1 MSLSINT
8 NVISLTVQRHFNS
21 TTSRM
26 NDAMEKMTTGFKIN
40 SAADDAAGYGVV
52 KKMESVLSTYDVAE
66 TNGQMGSS
74 LLQTQEG
81 VLEIIGSYLQRIRD
95 LTEQAANG
103 TYATSSRVAIAS
115 EVAQR
120 MQEMN
125 RLCDITD
132 FNGLKLLDGSQTDGV
147 NLQVGINS
155 GDENVIT
162 LDKSLFASA
171 KITSLMQLN
180 TGAGQKMGFINS
192 ATYNGLT
199 DAEKENY
206 YANADGTYYF
216 ESATIAA
223 LYDTDS
229 AAFTGVTGANGTATV
244 VENALTITTIC
255 NSVFTNDNSAR
266 MFLDTVDL
274 AVNDVTARA
283 TEIGSYMNRVDSAVE
298 SLAVQGDNLTE
309 AKSLIKDAD
318 IAEVS
323 SEFIAAQILQQAGA
337 SMLTTA
343 NQTPSIALNLI

>member
-8 NVISLTVQRHFNS
+8 NVISLSVQRSFNS
-21 TTSRM
+21 TTTKM
-26 NDAMEKMTTGFKIN
+26 NEAMKKMTTGFKIN

-81 VLEIIGSYLQRIRD
+81 VLEIISSYFQRIRD

-103 TYATSSRVAIAS
+103 TYATSSRQAIAS

-120 MQEMN
+120 MSEIN
-125 RLCDITD
+125 RLCDVTD

-155 GDENVIT
+155 GDENVIL

-171 KITSLMQLN
+171 KITSLMQFATN
-180 TGAGQKMGFINS
+180 AGQS
-192 ATYNGLT
+192 AKSNNKET
-199 DAEKENY
+199 DVFKYEGK
-206 YANADGTYYF
+206 DGKFY
-216 ESATIAA
+216 ESAMIAQLA
-223 LYDTDS
+223 DDGLAT
-229 AAFTGVTGANGTATV
+229 NGKIDATK
-244 VENALTITTIC
+244 LTITALC
-255 NSVFTNDNSAR
+255 NSVFKNDNSAR
-266 MFLDTVDL
+266 AFLDTVDI
-274 AVNDVTARA
+274 AVTDVTQRA

-298 SLAVQGDNLTE
+298 SLGVQADNLTE

-323 SEFIAAQILQQAGA
+323 SEYISQQILQQAGA
-337 SMLTTA
+337 TMLTTA
-343 NQTPSIALNLI
+343 NQVPSIALNLI

>member
-21 TTSRM
+21 TTDKM

-52 KKMESVLSTYDVAE
+52 KKMESILSTYEVAS

-81 VLEIIGSYLQRIRD
+81 VLEIISSYLQRIRD

-103 TYATSSRVAIAS
+103 TYATSSRIAIAS

-120 MQEMN
+120 MSEMN

-155 GDENVIT
+155 GDENVIV

-171 KITSLMQLN
+171 KITSLMKLNATDNGAQSTSTAAAADDTHKYEGEAGKFYESAMLAQL
-180 TGAGQKMGFINS
+180 AKD
-192 ATYNGLT
+192 GLVV
-199 DAEKENY
+199 
-206 YANADGTYYF
+206 DGTIQ
-216 ESATIAA
+216 E
-223 LYDTDS
+223 DKM
-229 AAFTGVTGANGTATV
+229 
-244 VENALTITTIC
+244 TITALC
-255 NSVFTNDNSAR
+255 NSVFKNDNSAR

-274 AVNDVTARA
+274 AVNDVTQRA

-298 SLAVQGDNLTE
+298 SIQVQQDNLTE
-309 AKSLIKDAD
+309 AKSLIKDTDVAK
-318 IAEVS
+318 IS
-323 SEFIAAQILQQAGA
+323 SQYLSYQILQQAGA
-337 SMLTTA
+337 TMLTTA
-343 NQTPSIALNLI
+343 NQTPQIALNLI

>member
-21 TTSRM
+21 TTDKM

-52 KKMESVLSTYDVAE
+52 KKMESVLSTYDVAS

-103 TYATSSRVAIAS
+103 TYATSSRIAIAS

-120 MQEMN
+120 MSEMN

-155 GDENVIT
+155 GNENVIV

-171 KITSLMQLN
+171 KITALMKLN
-180 TGAGQKMGFINS
+180 ATDNGAQSTSTAAAADDTHKYEGETGKF
-192 ATYNGLT
+192 Y
-199 DAEKENY
+199 
-206 YANADGTYYF
+206 
-216 ESATIAA
+216 ESAVLAQLAKDGI
-223 LYDTDS
+223 
-229 AAFTGVTGANGTATV
+229 V
-244 VENALTITTIC
+244 VDGKIQEDKMTITALC
-255 NSVFTNDNSAR
+255 NSVFKNDNSAR
-266 MFLDTVDL
+266 MFLDTIDL
-274 AVNDVTARA
+274 AVNDVTQRS

-298 SLAVQGDNLTE
+298 SIQIQQDNLTG

-318 IAEVS
+318 VAKIS
-323 SEFIAAQILQQAGA
+323 SQYLSYQILQQAGA
-337 SMLTTA
+337 TMLTTA
-343 NQTPSIALNLI
+343 NQTPQIALNLI

>member
-8 NVISLTVQRHFNS
+8 NVISLSVQRSFNS
-21 TTSRM
+21 TTTNM
-26 NDAMEKMTTGFKIN
+26 NEAMKKMTTGFKIN

-52 KKMESVLSTYDVAE
+52 MKMESVLSTYDVAE

-81 VLEIIGSYLQRIRD
+81 VLEIISSYFQRIRD

-103 TYATSSRVAIAS
+103 TYATSSRQAIAS

-120 MQEMN
+120 MSEIN
-125 RLCDITD
+125 RLCDVTD

-155 GDENVIT
+155 GDENVFL

-171 KITSLMQLN
+171 KITSLMQFATN
-180 TGAGQKMGFINS
+180 AGQS
-192 ATYNGLT
+192 AESNNKET
-199 DAEKENY
+199 DVFKYEGK
-206 YANADGTYYF
+206 DGKFY
-216 ESATIAA
+216 ESAMIAQLA
-223 LYDTDS
+223 DDGLAT
-229 AAFTGVTGANGTATV
+229 NGKIDATK
-244 VENALTITTIC
+244 LTITALC
-255 NSVFTNDNSAR
+255 NSVFKNDNSAR
-266 MFLDTVDL
+266 AFLDTVDI
-274 AVNDVTARA
+274 AVNDVTQRA

-298 SLAVQGDNLTE
+298 SLAVQADNLTE

-323 SEFIAAQILQQAGA
+323 SEYISQQILQQAGA
-337 SMLTTA
+337 TMLTTA
-343 NQTPSIALNLI
+343 NQVPSIALNLI

>member
-8 NVISLTVQRHFNS
+8 NVISLSVQRSFNS
-21 TTSRM
+21 TTTKM
-26 NDAMEKMTTGFKIN
+26 NEAMKKMTTGFKIN

-81 VLEIIGSYLQRIRD
+81 VLEIISSYFQRIRD

-103 TYATSSRVAIAS
+103 TYATSSRQAIAS

-120 MQEMN
+120 MSEIN
-125 RLCDITD
+125 RLCDVTD

-155 GDENVIT
+155 GDENVIV

-171 KITSLMQLN
+171 KITSLMQFATN
-180 TGAGQKMGFINS
+180 AGQS
-192 ATYNGLT
+192 AKSNNKET
-199 DAEKENY
+199 DVFRYEGK
-206 YANADGTYYF
+206 DGKFY
-216 ESATIAA
+216 ESAMIAQLA
-223 LYDTDS
+223 DDGLAT
-229 AAFTGVTGANGTATV
+229 NGKIDATK
-244 VENALTITTIC
+244 LTITALC
-255 NSVFTNDNSAR
+255 NSVFKNDNSAR
-266 MFLDTVDL
+266 AFLDTVDI
-274 AVNDVTARA
+274 AVTDVTQRA

-298 SLAVQGDNLTE
+298 SLGVQADNLTE

-323 SEFIAAQILQQAGA
+323 SEYISQQILQQAGA
-337 SMLTTA
+337 TMLTTA
-343 NQTPSIALNLI
+343 NQVPSIALNLI

>member
-21 TTSRM
+21 TTNKM

-52 KKMESVLSTYDVAE
+52 KNMESILSTYDVAA

-81 VLEIIGSYLQRIRD
+81 VLEIVGSYLQRIRD

-103 TYATSSRVAIAS
+103 TYATSSRIAIAS

-125 RLCDITD
+125 RLCDVTD
-132 FNGLKLLDGSQTDGV
+132 FNGLKLLDGTLTDGV
-147 NLQVGINS
+147 NLQVGVNS
-155 GDENVIT
+155 GMENVIQ
-162 LDKSLFASA
+162 LDKSLFESA
-171 KITSLMQLN
+171 KVTMLMQFA
-180 TGAGQKMGFINS
+180 TGGAQ
-192 ATYNGLT
+192 AT
-199 DAEKENY
+199 
-206 YANADGTYYF
+206 GTATAKDDTHKYEGETGVFY
-216 ESATIAA
+216 ESATLAELA
-223 LYDTDS
+223 KD
-229 AAFTGVTGANGTATV
+229 GVVTNGTVDETKM
-244 VENALTITTIC
+244 TITAVC
-255 NSVFTNDNSAR
+255 NAVFRSDNSAR

-274 AVNDVTARA
+274 AVDNVTTRS
-283 TEIGSYMNRVDSAVE
+283 TEIGAYMNRVDSAVE
-298 SLAVQGDNLTE
+298 GIAIQQDNLTE

-318 IAEVS
+318 VAKVS
-323 SEFIAAQILQQAGA
+323 SEYLSYQILQQAGA
-337 SMLTTA
+337 TMLTTA

>member
-8 NVISLTVQRHFNS
+8 NVISLSVQRHFNS

-125 RLCDITD
+125 RLCDVTE

-155 GDENVIT
+155 GSENVIT
-162 LDKSLFASA
+162 LDESLFSSA
-171 KITSLMQLN
+171 KITAIMKL
-180 TGAGQKMGFINS
+180 TEGAAQSMASG
-192 ATYNGLT
+192 A
-199 DAEKENY
+199 AESDTLKYEG
-206 YANADGTYYF
+206 AAGHWF

-223 LYDTDS
+223 MDKAGLINYQAGTSTVKTDGS
-229 AAFTGVTGANGTATV
+229 V
-244 VENALTITTIC
+244 TITALC
-255 NSVFTNDNSAR
+255 NAVFVNDNSAR

-274 AVNDVTARA
+274 AVDDVTERA
-283 TEIGSYMNRVDSAVE
+283 TQIGAYMNRVDSAVE
-298 SLAVQGDNLTE
+298 SLAVQGDNLTG

-318 IAEVS
+318 IAAVS

>member
-21 TTSRM
+21 TTDKM

-52 KKMESVLSTYDVAE
+52 KKMESVLSTYDVAS

-103 TYATSSRVAIAS
+103 TYATSSRIAISS

-120 MQEMN
+120 MSEMN

-155 GDENVIT
+155 GNENVIV

-171 KITSLMQLN
+171 KITALMKLN
-180 TGAGQKMGFINS
+180 ATDNGAQSTSTAAAADDTHKYEGETGKF
-192 ATYNGLT
+192 Y
-199 DAEKENY
+199 
-206 YANADGTYYF
+206 
-216 ESATIAA
+216 ESAVLAQLAKDGI
-223 LYDTDS
+223 
-229 AAFTGVTGANGTATV
+229 V
-244 VENALTITTIC
+244 VDGKIKEDKMTITALC
-255 NSVFTNDNSAR
+255 NSVFKNDNSAR
-266 MFLDTVDL
+266 MFLDTIDL
-274 AVNDVTARA
+274 AVNDVTQRS

-298 SLAVQGDNLTE
+298 SIQIQQDNLTG
-309 AKSLIKDAD
+309 AKSLIKDTDVAK
-318 IAEVS
+318 IS
-323 SEFIAAQILQQAGA
+323 SQYLSYQILQQAGA
-337 SMLTTA
+337 TMLTTA
-343 NQTPSIALNLI
+343 NQTPQIALNLI

>member
-8 NVISLTVQRHFNS
+8 NVISLSVQRSFNS
-21 TTSRM
+21 TTTKM
-26 NDAMEKMTTGFKIN
+26 NEAMKKMTTGFKIN

-81 VLEIIGSYLQRIRD
+81 VLEIIGSYFQRIRD

-103 TYATSSRVAIAS
+103 TYATSSRQAIAS

-120 MQEMN
+120 MSEIN
-125 RLCDITD
+125 RLCDVTD

-155 GDENVIT
+155 GDENVIV

-171 KITSLMQLN
+171 KITSLMQFAKN
-180 TGAGQKMGFINS
+180 AGQS
-192 ATYNGLT
+192 ATNGAKSAT
-199 DAEKENY
+199 NKYEGK
-206 YANADGTYYF
+206 DGKFY
-216 ESATIAA
+216 ESAMIAQLSDDGLA
-223 LYDTDS
+223 K
-229 AAFTGVTGANGTATV
+229 NGKIDATK
-244 VENALTITTIC
+244 LTITALC
-255 NSVFTNDNSAR
+255 NSVFKNDNSAR
-266 MFLDTVDL
+266 AFLDTVDI
-274 AVNDVTARA
+274 AVNDVTQRA

-298 SLAVQGDNLTE
+298 SLGVQADNLTE

-323 SEFIAAQILQQAGA
+323 SEYISQQILLQADA
-337 SMLTTA
+337 TMLTTA
-343 NQTPSIALNLI
+343 NQVPSIALNLI

>member
-8 NVISLTVQRHFNS
+8 NVISLSVQRHFNS

-125 RLCDITD
+125 RLCDVTE

-155 GDENVIT
+155 GSENVIT
-162 LDKSLFASA
+162 LDESLFSSA
-171 KITSLMQLN
+171 KITAIMKL
-180 TGAGQKMGFINS
+180 TEGAAQSMASGG
-192 ATYNGLT
+192 
-199 DAEKENY
+199 AESDTLKYEG
-206 YANADGTYYF
+206 AAGHWF

-223 LYDTDS
+223 MDKAGLITFGGAGTSTVKTDGS
-229 AAFTGVTGANGTATV
+229 V
-244 VENALTITTIC
+244 TITALC
-255 NSVFTNDNSAR
+255 NAVFVNDNSAR

-274 AVNDVTARA
+274 AVDDVTERA
-283 TEIGSYMNRVDSAVE
+283 TQIGAYMNRVDSAVE
-298 SLAVQGDNLTE
+298 SLAVQGDNLTG

-318 IAEVS
+318 IAAVS

>member
-8 NVISLTVQRHFNS
+8 NVISLSVQRSFNS
-21 TTSRM
+21 TTTKM
-26 NDAMEKMTTGFKIN
+26 NEAMKKMTTGFTIN

-81 VLEIIGSYLQRIRD
+81 VLEIISSYFQRIRD

-103 TYATSSRVAIAS
+103 TYATSSRQAIAS

-120 MQEMN
+120 MSEIN
-125 RLCDITD
+125 RLCDVTD

-155 GDENVIT
+155 GDENVIV

-171 KITSLMQLN
+171 KITSLMQFATN
-180 TGAGQKMGFINS
+180 AGQS
-192 ATYNGLT
+192 AKSNNKET
-199 DAEKENY
+199 DVFKYEGK
-206 YANADGTYYF
+206 DGKFY
-216 ESATIAA
+216 ESAMIAQLSDDGLA
-223 LYDTDS
+223 KNGKID
-229 AAFTGVTGANGTATV
+229 AAK
-244 VENALTITTIC
+244 LTITALC
-255 NSVFTNDNSAR
+255 NSVFKNDNSAR
-266 MFLDTVDL
+266 AFLDTVDI
-274 AVNDVTARA
+274 AVNDVTQRA

-298 SLAVQGDNLTE
+298 SLAVQADNLTE

-323 SEFIAAQILQQAGA
+323 SEYISQQILQQAGA
-337 SMLTTA
+337 TMLTTA
-343 NQTPSIALNLI
+343 NQVPSIALNLI

>member
-8 NVISLTVQRHFNS
+8 NVISLSVQRSFNS
-21 TTSRM
+21 TTTNM
-26 NDAMEKMTTGFKIN
+26 NEAMKKMTTGFKIN

-81 VLEIIGSYLQRIRD
+81 VLEIISSYFQRIRD

-103 TYATSSRVAIAS
+103 TYATSSRQAIAS

-120 MQEMN
+120 MSEIN
-125 RLCDITD
+125 RLCDVTD

-155 GDENVIT
+155 GDENVIL

-171 KITSLMQLN
+171 KITSLMQFATN
-180 TGAGQKMGFINS
+180 AGQSAANGAKS
-192 ATYNGLT
+192 ATNKYEG
-199 DAEKENY
+199 K
-206 YANADGTYYF
+206 DGKFY
-216 ESATIAA
+216 ESAMIAQLSDDGLA
-223 LYDTDS
+223 KNGKID
-229 AAFTGVTGANGTATV
+229 VTK
-244 VENALTITTIC
+244 LTITALC
-255 NSVFTNDNSAR
+255 NSVFKNDNSAR
-266 MFLDTVDL
+266 AFLDTVDI
-274 AVNDVTARA
+274 AVNDVTQRA

-298 SLAVQGDNLTE
+298 SLAVQADNLTE

-323 SEFIAAQILQQAGA
+323 SEYISQQILQQAGA
-337 SMLTTA
+337 TMLTTA
-343 NQTPSIALNLI
+343 NQVPSIALNLI

>member
-21 TTSRM
+21 TTDKM

-52 KKMESVLSTYDVAE
+52 KKMESVLSTYDVAS

-103 TYATSSRVAIAS
+103 TYATSSRIAIAS

-120 MQEMN
+120 MSEMN

-155 GDENVIT
+155 GNENVIV

-171 KITSLMQLN
+171 KITALMKLN
-180 TGAGQKMGFINS
+180 ATDNGAQSISTAAAADDTHKYEGETGKF
-192 ATYNGLT
+192 Y
-199 DAEKENY
+199 
-206 YANADGTYYF
+206 
-216 ESATIAA
+216 ESAMLAQLA
-223 LYDTDS
+223 KDGL
-229 AAFTGVTGANGTATV
+229 V
-244 VENALTITTIC
+244 VDGKIKEDKMTITALC
-255 NSVFTNDNSAR
+255 NSVFKNDNSAR

-274 AVNDVTARA
+274 AVNDVTQRA

-298 SLAVQGDNLTE
+298 SIQVQQDNLTE
-309 AKSLIKDAD
+309 AKSLIKDTDVAK
-318 IAEVS
+318 IS
-323 SEFIAAQILQQAGA
+323 SQYLSYQILQQAGA
-337 SMLTTA
+337 TMLTTA
-343 NQTPSIALNLI
+343 NQTPQIALNLI

>member
-8 NVISLTVQRHFNS
+8 NVISLSVQRHFNS

-125 RLCDITD
+125 RLCDVTE

-155 GDENVIT
+155 GNENVIT
-162 LDKSLFASA
+162 LDESLFSSA
-171 KITSLMQLN
+171 KITAIMQL
-180 TGAGQKMGFINS
+180 TAGAAQSMASGGAKSDTLKYEG
-192 ATYNGLT
+192 ANGHW
-199 DAEKENY
+199 
-206 YANADGTYYF
+206 F

-223 LYDTDS
+223 MDKAGLITFGGGGTSTVKTDGS
-229 AAFTGVTGANGTATV
+229 V
-244 VENALTITTIC
+244 TITALC
-255 NSVFTNDNSAR
+255 NAVFVNDNSAR

-274 AVNDVTARA
+274 AVDDVTKRA
-283 TEIGSYMNRVDSAVE
+283 TEIGAYMNRVDSAVD
-298 SLAVQGDNLTE
+298 SLAVQGDNLTG

-318 IAEVS
+318 IAAVS

>member
-21 TTSRM
+21 TTNKM

-66 TNGQMGSS
+66 TNGEMGSS

-103 TYATSSRVAIAS
+103 TYATSSRIAIAS

-120 MQEMN
+120 MSEMN
-125 RLCDITD
+125 RLCDVTD

-147 NLQVGINS
+147 NLQLGINS
-155 GDENVIT
+155 GMENVIT

-171 KITSLMQLN
+171 KITALMQFA
-180 TGAGQKMGFINS
+180 TGGAQSTSTAG
-192 ATYNGLT
+192 
-199 DAEKENY
+199 AEDDVHKYEGEAGVFY
-206 YANADGTYYF
+206 
-216 ESATIAA
+216 ESAMLAQLAQDGLAT
-223 LYDTDS
+223 
-229 AAFTGVTGANGTATV
+229 NGTIDMTK
-244 VENALTITTIC
+244 LTITSLC
-255 NSVFTNDNSAR
+255 NSVFKNDNSAR
-266 MFLDTVDL
+266 MFLDTVDI
-274 AVNDVTARA
+274 AVDDVTRRA

-318 IAEVS
+318 IAKVS
-323 SEFIAAQILQQAGA
+323 SEYISQQILQQAGA